1 MARYAAL
8 PDVPPPLT
16 PEDLY
21 AFHFLADAE
30 ISPDGDRVAYTVKV
44 ANDIEWDGSIC
55 APHLLIEEMTLSG
68 T

>member
-44 ANDIEWDGSIC
+44 ANDARDGYRSAIWVL
-55 APHLLIEEMTLSG
+55 P
-68 T
+68 